1 MHTTIKSTTMTLWTT
16 RTTHPDRARWLAVA
30 AALIALAA
38 LAGCSSST
46 PPPATM
52 PPAAP
57 QLRAALEHWSAFP
70 ADDATR
76 PLVVEADSEVTGPA
90 GFASGADKHAF
101 YNGAI
106 DLPRSLPS
114 GPGQAAGY
122 PLISAAAA
130 AAQLMPNQRPAP
142 ATRLAVTGVKLGTG
156 LFVTD
161 RGQKALPAWQ
171 FSLTGVTG
179 TVDVLAV
186 ADSARYW
193 PAGLRQLP
201 MGVSAVQPGRSG
213 RVLRLIT
220 VGAREG
226 TGACEATYSV
236 RQQSSAHA
244 VAVYVVERDHGGAT
258 VCASAGFLV
267 RVPVTLAAPLGNR
280 VLVNAQTFA
289 PIPVTQSLVSS
300 S

>member
-1 MHTTIKSTTMTLWTT
+1 MPTTIKSTTMNPWTT
-16 RTTHPDRARWLAVA
+16 RITHPDRARWLAVA
-30 AALIALAA
+30 AALIALAV

-52 PPAAP
+52 PPVAP

-70 ADDATR
+70 AGQATR
-76 PLVVEADSEVTGPA
+76 PLVVEADSEVSGPA

-106 DLPRSLPS
+106 DLPRSLPN

-130 AAQLMPNQRPAP
+130 AAQLMTNQRPAP
-142 ATRLAVTGVKLGTG
+142 ATRLAVTRVKLGTG

-161 RGQKALPAWQ
+161 RGQKALPAWR

-193 PAGLRQLP
+193 RWPAP
-201 MGVSAVQPGRSG
+201 APDEASPRS
-213 RVLRLIT
+213 
-220 VGAREG
+220 
-226 TGACEATYSV
+226 SP
-236 RQQSSAHA
+236 
-244 VAVYVVERDHGGAT
+244 GGAD
-258 VCASAGFLV
+258 
-267 RVPVTLAAPLGNR
+267 AP
-280 VLVNAQTFA
+280 
-289 PIPVTQSLVSS
+289 
-300 S
+300 